1 MSKLPSRRRRLT
13 ETRQS
18 GARNF
23 VCRQNRRTTGWFPS
37 WTAGQMVPWES
48 RNEYHF
54 LLCAEV
60 TPSIT
65 SIQAQPLQLT
75 FECGGKT
82 VRYTPDY
89 AVVRAADPVLVEVKP
104 DDVAKTEAAQI
115 FFDAAREAALRSNYG
130 FEVVTDKNLQQGW
143 LLGNA
148 TEIVRLASPHDRPEL
163 RQRILSDLAD
173 GLSTVG
179 EVAPDADERRWFLY
193 AMIRRGEIVMSH
205 DAKLCASSVI
215 DSFS

>member
-1 MSKLPSRRRRLT
+1 MPKLPSRRRRLP

-60 TPSIT
+60 TPSIA
-65 SIQAQPLQLT
+65 SIQAQPLKLQ
-75 FECGGKT
+75 FELDGRV

-89 AVVRAADPVLVEVKP
+89 GLSQGGESLLVEVKP
-104 DDVAKTEAAQI
+104 ADVASTDEAQA
-115 FFDAAREAALRSNYG
+115 FFAAAGQAAAECGYAY
-130 FEVVTDKNLQQGW
+130 EVVTDTQLKSGYRLA
-143 LLGNA
+143 NA
-148 TEIVRLASPHDRPEL
+148 IEIVRLAVPHEQPDL
-163 RQRILSDLAD
+163 RARILSDIAD
-173 GLSTVG
+173 GKHVLG
-179 EVAPDADERRWFLY
+179 EVAPDPNAKRWQLY
-193 AMIRRGEIVMSH
+193 AMCRRGELIVDH
-205 DAKLCASSVI
+205 GKPLGPGTNL
-215 DSFS
+215 SFAA

>member
-1 MSKLPSRRRRLT
+1 MPKRPSRRRRLS

-60 TPSIT
+60 TPSIS
-65 SIQAQPLQLT
+65 SIEAQPLQLT
-75 FECGGKT
+75 FELGGKL

-89 AVVRAADPVLVEVKP
+89 AVLRASDPVLVEVKP
-104 DDVAKTEAAQI
+104 DGVAQTEAAQV
-115 FFDAAREAALRSNYG
+115 FFEAAREAAHELEYA
-130 FEVVTDKNLQQGW
+130 FEVVTDKDLRQGW

-148 TEIVRLASPHDRPEL
+148 VELVRLASPHDRPDF
-163 RQRILSDLAD
+163 RQSILCSLAD
-173 GLSTVG
+173 GSSTLG
-179 EVAPDADERRWFLY
+179 EVAPGLDEKRSFLY
-193 AMIRRGEIVMSH
+193 AMIRRGELAVSH
-205 DAKLCASSVI
+205 DTSLGLGSVI
-215 DSFS
+215 SVYP